1 MAEWDGVERRQGGE
15 SLMLATK
22 LQALHEDVS
31 EMKSALKDLTSAIT
45 KLALIEERQANTQ
58 AAQDRAFTAISNIE
72 RRLTEIEKILPPDF
86 AARLSALE
94 KKSPL
99 NDLSNKWVFGAVVA
113 IISGVVVYIAD
124 HFKNG
129 H

>member
-1 MAEWDGVERRQGGE
+1 MAEWDGVERRQTGDH
-15 SLMLATK
+15 LMLATK

-72 RRLTEIEKILPPDF
+72 RRLGEIERILPPDF
-86 AARLSALE
+86 AIRLSALE

-113 IISGVVVYIAD
+113 IITGVVVYIAD
-124 HFKNG
+124 HFRNG